1 MTYFQVILNG
11 DKGEIAG
18 LDGALESAKQLCKE
32 LTPGESVEIEAIEMT
47 EEEFEKLPE
56 FGGW

>member
-1 MTYFQVILNG
+1 
-11 DKGEIAG
+11 GEIAG